1 MKTINEYLSENVKQV
16 NFDKVLNVGKI
27 NIFEAE
33 DPMAADPMG
42 GGDMGGDPM
51 DGGDLGGGDT
61 MGGPPTSGPGGD
73 DAGFAN
79 VETAEDD
86 EEESDED
93 KKLKELDLEGHED
106 DPDATSGIKDI
117 DNATLPA
124 KPAAESIYDFNSL
137 FKSIAAV
144 RSTAAEEDLK
154 GFDQIEKA
162 LTLIGNGKKLK
173 MEDVAFDDP
182 ESAMELINKV
192 EEPLDIKLKNYID
205 LKIKQPIILYR
216 DQTKA
221 DIAAK
226 AAENDKAS
234 DVIDALNKNTT
245 EKEEDNEEDKEE
257 DKE

>member
-1 MKTINEYLSENVKQV
+1 MKTINEYLSENVKPV

-51 DGGDLGGGDT
+51 AGGDMGGGDP
-61 MGGPPTSGPGGD
+61 MGGPPMGGPGGD

-79 VETAEDD
+79 AEAAEDD

-144 RSTAAEEDLK
+144 RSTASEEELK

-226 AAENDKAS
+226 AAENDKAR
-234 DVIDALNKNTT
+234 DAIDALNKNTT
-245 EKEEDNEEDKEE
+245 EKEEDTEEDKE
-257 DKE
+257 

>member
-1 MKTINEYLSENVKQV
+1 MKTIDEYLSENIKPV

-42 GGDMGGDPM
+42 GDMGGGDPLGGGDMGGGDP
-51 DGGDLGGGDT
+51 
-61 MGGPPTSGPGGD
+61 MGGPPIGGPSGD
-73 DAGFAN
+73 DAGFDNA
-79 VETAEDD
+79 ETGEGEDD

-106 DPDATSGIKDI
+106 DPDATSGIKDT
-117 DNATLPA
+117 DNVTLPA

-144 RSTAAEEDLK
+144 RSTASAEELK
-154 GFDQIEKA
+154 GFDQVEKA

-216 DQTKA
+216 DQNKA

-226 AAENDKAS
+226 AAENDKAR
-234 DVIDALNKNTT
+234 DAIDALNKNTT
-245 EKEEDNEEDKEE
+245 EEKEE

>member
-1 MKTINEYLSENVKQV
+1 MKTIDEYLSENIKPV

-42 GGDMGGDPM
+42 GDMGGGDPLGGGDMGGGDPM
-51 DGGDLGGGDT
+51 GGT
-61 MGGPPTSGPGGD
+61 PMGGPSGD
-73 DAGFAN
+73 DAGFDNA
-79 VETAEDD
+79 ETGEGEDD

-106 DPDATSGIKDI
+106 DPDATSGIKDT
-117 DNATLPA
+117 DNVTLPA

-144 RSTAAEEDLK
+144 RSTASAEELK
-154 GFDQIEKA
+154 GFDQVEKA

-216 DQTKA
+216 DQNKA

-226 AAENDKAS
+226 AAENDKAR
-234 DVIDALNKNTT
+234 DAIDALNKNTT
-245 EKEEDNEEDKEE
+245 EEKEE

>member
-1 MKTINEYLSENVKQV
+1 MKTINEYLSENVKPV
-16 NFDKVLNVGKI
+16 NFDKVLNVGQI

-51 DGGDLGGGDT
+51 AGGDLGGGDP
-61 MGGPPTSGPGGD
+61 MGGPPMSGPGGD

-79 VETAEDD
+79 VETADDDD

-144 RSTAAEEDLK
+144 RSTAAEDELK
-154 GFDQIEKA
+154 GFEQIEKA

-234 DVIDALNKNTT
+234 DVIDALNKTTT
-245 EKEEDNEEDKEE
+245 EEEDKE
-257 DKE
+257 

>member
-1 MKTINEYLSENVKQV
+1 MKTINEYLSENVKPV

-27 NIFEAE
+27 DIFEAE

-51 DGGDLGGGDT
+51 AGGDMGGGDP
-61 MGGPPTSGPGGD
+61 MGGPPMGGPGGG

-79 VETAEDD
+79 AEAAEDD
-86 EEESDED
+86 EESDED

-144 RSTAAEEDLK
+144 RSTASEEELK

-182 ESAMELINKV
+182 ESSMELINKV

-216 DQTKA
+216 DQNKA
-221 DIAAK
+221 AIAAK
-226 AAENDKAS
+226 AAENDKAR
-234 DVIDALNKNTT
+234 DAIDALNKNTT
-245 EKEEDNEEDKEE
+245 DKEEDTEEDKE
-257 DKE
+257 

>member
-1 MKTINEYLSENVKQV
+1 MKTIDEYLSENVKPV

-27 NIFEAE
+27 NIFEVT
-33 DPMAADPMG
+33 DPMTDNPMGGGMGDDLGGGEDMGGGDPMG
-42 GGDMGGDPM
+42 GPP
-51 DGGDLGGGDT
+51 
-61 MGGPPTSGPGGD
+61 MGGPAED
-73 DAGFAN
+73 NAGFDNA
-79 VETAEDD
+79 ETSEND

-93 KKLKELDLEGHED
+93 KKMKELDLEGHED
-106 DPDATSGIKDI
+106 DPDATSGIKDT
-117 DNATLPA
+117 DNVTLPA

-144 RSTAAEEDLK
+144 RSTAAEEELK
-154 GFDQIEKA
+154 GFDKVEKA

-173 MEDVAFDDP
+173 MEDVEFDDP

-216 DQTKA
+216 DQNKA

-226 AAENDKAS
+226 AAENDKAR
-234 DVIDALNKNTT
+234 DAIDALNKNTT
-245 EKEEDNEEDKEE
+245 EEEENKE
-257 DKE
+257 

>member
-1 MKTINEYLSENVKQV
+1 MKTIDEYLSENIKPV

-42 GGDMGGDPM
+42 GDMGGGDPLGGGDMGGGDP
-51 DGGDLGGGDT
+51 
-61 MGGPPTSGPGGD
+61 MGGPPIGGPSGD
-73 DAGFAN
+73 DAGFDNA
-79 VETAEDD
+79 ETGEGEDD

-106 DPDATSGIKDI
+106 DPDATSGIKDT
-117 DNATLPA
+117 DNVTLPA

-144 RSTAAEEDLK
+144 RSTASAEELK
-154 GFDQIEKA
+154 GFDQVEKA

-216 DQTKA
+216 DQNKA

-226 AAENDKAS
+226 AAENDKAR
-234 DVIDALNKNTT
+234 DAIDALNKNTT
-245 EKEEDNEEDKEE
+245 EEDKE
-257 DKE
+257 

>member
-1 MKTINEYLSENVKQV
+1 MKTINEYLSENVKPV

-51 DGGDLGGGDT
+51 GGDP
-61 MGGPPTSGPGGD
+61 MGGPPMGGPSGD
-73 DAGFAN
+73 DAGFDNA
-79 VETAEDD
+79 ETNDDD
-86 EEESDED
+86 EEESEED

-144 RSTAAEEDLK
+144 RSTASEEELK

-216 DQTKA
+216 DQNKA
-221 DIAAK
+221 DIADK
-226 AAENDKAS
+226 AAENDKAR
-234 DVIDALNKNTT
+234 DAIDALNKNTT
-245 EKEEDNEEDKEE
+245 ETEEDK
-257 DKE
+257 K

>member
-1 MKTINEYLSENVKQV
+1 MKTIDEYLSENIKPV

-42 GGDMGGDPM
+42 GGDMGGGDP
-51 DGGDLGGGDT
+51 LGGGDMGGGDP
-61 MGGPPTSGPGGD
+61 MGGPPMGGTSGD
-73 DAGFAN
+73 DAGFDNA
-79 VETAEDD
+79 ETGEGEDD
-86 EEESDED
+86 EEESYED

-106 DPDATSGIKDI
+106 DPDATSGIKDT
-117 DNATLPA
+117 DNVTLPA

-144 RSTAAEEDLK
+144 RSTASAEELK
-154 GFDQIEKA
+154 GFDQVEKA

-182 ESAMELINKV
+182 ESAIELINKV

-216 DQTKA
+216 DQNKA

-226 AAENDKAS
+226 AAENDKAR
-234 DVIDALNKNTT
+234 DAIDALNKNTT
-245 EKEEDNEEDKEE
+245 EEKEE

>member
-1 MKTINEYLSENVKQV
+1 MKTIDEYLSENVKPV

-33 DPMAADPMG
+33 DPMAADSMG

-51 DGGDLGGGDT
+51 GGDP
-61 MGGPPTSGPGGD
+61 MGGPPMGGPSGD
-73 DAGFAN
+73 DAGFDNA
-79 VETAEDD
+79 ETNDDD
-86 EEESDED
+86 EEESEED

-144 RSTAAEEDLK
+144 RSTASEEELK

-216 DQTKA
+216 DQNKA
-221 DIAAK
+221 DIADK
-226 AAENDKAS
+226 AAENDKAR
-234 DVIDALNKNTT
+234 DAIDALNKNTT
-245 EKEEDNEEDKEE
+245 ETEEDKE
-257 DKE
+257 

>member
-1 MKTINEYLSENVKQV
+1 MKTIDEYLSENIKPV

-42 GGDMGGDPM
+42 GDMGGGDPLGGVDMGGGDPM
-51 DGGDLGGGDT
+51 GGPP
-61 MGGPPTSGPGGD
+61 MGGPSGD
-73 DAGFAN
+73 DAGFDNA
-79 VETAEDD
+79 ETGEGEDD

-106 DPDATSGIKDI
+106 DPDATSGIKDT
-117 DNATLPA
+117 DNVTLPA

-144 RSTAAEEDLK
+144 RSTASAEELK
-154 GFDQIEKA
+154 GFDQVEKA

-216 DQTKA
+216 DQNKA

-226 AAENDKAS
+226 AAENDKAR
-234 DVIDALNKNTT
+234 DAIDALNKNTT
-245 EKEEDNEEDKEE
+245 EEDKE
-257 DKE
+257 

>member
-1 MKTINEYLSENVKQV
+1 MKTIDEYLSENIKPV

-33 DPMAADPMG
+33 DPMAADPMSGGDMGGGDPLG
-42 GGDMGGDPM
+42 GGDMGGGDP
-51 DGGDLGGGDT
+51 
-61 MGGPPTSGPGGD
+61 MGGPPMGGPSGD
-73 DAGFAN
+73 DAGFDNA
-79 VETAEDD
+79 ETGEGEDD

-106 DPDATSGIKDI
+106 DPDATSGIKDT
-117 DNATLPA
+117 DNVTLPA

-144 RSTAAEEDLK
+144 RSTASAEELK
-154 GFDQIEKA
+154 GFDQVEKA

-216 DQTKA
+216 DQNKA

-226 AAENDKAS
+226 AAENDKAR
-234 DVIDALNKNTT
+234 DAIDALNKNTT
-245 EKEEDNEEDKEE
+245 EEKEE

>member
-1 MKTINEYLSENVKQV
+1 MKTINEYLSENVKPV

-27 NIFEAE
+27 DIFEAE
-33 DPMAADPMG
+33 DPMAADSMG

-51 DGGDLGGGDT
+51 AGGDMGGGDP
-61 MGGPPTSGPGGD
+61 MGGPGGD

-79 VETAEDD
+79 AEAVEDD

-106 DPDATSGIKDI
+106 DPDATSGIKDT
-117 DNATLPA
+117 DDATLPA

-137 FKSIAAV
+137 VKSIAAV
-144 RSTAAEEDLK
+144 RSTASAEELK

-162 LTLIGNGKKLK
+162 LALIGNGKKLK

-182 ESAMELINKV
+182 ESSMELINKV

-216 DQTKA
+216 DQNKA

-226 AAENDKAS
+226 AAENDKARDS
-234 DVIDALNKNTT
+234 IDALNKNTT
-245 EKEEDNEEDKEE
+245 DKEEDTEEDKE
-257 DKE
+257 

>member
-33 DPMAADPMG
+33 DPMAADPMAADPMG

-51 DGGDLGGGDT
+51 
-61 MGGPPTSGPGGD
+61 GGPPMGGPGGD

-79 VETAEDD
+79 AEAVEDD

-106 DPDATSGIKDI
+106 DPDATSGIKDT

-137 FKSIAAV
+137 VKSIAAV
-144 RSTAAEEDLK
+144 RSTASAEELK

-182 ESAMELINKV
+182 ESSMELINKV

-216 DQTKA
+216 DQNKA

-226 AAENDKAS
+226 AAENDKARDS
-234 DVIDALNKNTT
+234 IDALNKNTT
-245 EKEEDNEEDKEE
+245 EKEEEKEE

>member
-1 MKTINEYLSENVKQV
+1 MKTIDEYLSENVKPV

-42 GGDMGGDPM
+42 GDMGGDPM
-51 DGGDLGGGDT
+51 AGGDMGGDDP
-61 MGGPPTSGPGGD
+61 MGGPGGD

-79 VETAEDD
+79 AEAVEDD

-144 RSTAAEEDLK
+144 RSTASEEELK

-216 DQTKA
+216 DQNKA
-221 DIAAK
+221 DIADK
-226 AAENDKAS
+226 AAENDKAR
-234 DVIDALNKNTT
+234 DAIDALNKNTT
-245 EKEEDNEEDKEE
+245 RNKRR
-257 DKE
+257 

>member
-1 MKTINEYLSENVKQV
+1 MKTIDEYLSENVKPV

-51 DGGDLGGGDT
+51 AGGDMGGGDP
-61 MGGPPTSGPGGD
+61 MGGPGGD

-79 VETAEDD
+79 AEAVEDD

-144 RSTAAEEDLK
+144 RSTASEEELK

-226 AAENDKAS
+226 AAENDKAR
-234 DVIDALNKNTT
+234 DAIDALNKNTT
-245 EKEEDNEEDKEE
+245 ETEEDK
-257 DKE
+257 K

>member
-1 MKTINEYLSENVKQV
+1 MKTIDEYLSENIKPV

-33 DPMAADPMG
+33 DPMAADPIGGDMGGGDPLG
-42 GGDMGGDPM
+42 GGDMGGGDP
-51 DGGDLGGGDT
+51 
-61 MGGPPTSGPGGD
+61 MGGPPMGGPSGD
-73 DAGFAN
+73 DAGFDNA
-79 VETAEDD
+79 ETGEGEDD
-86 EEESDED
+86 EEESYED
-93 KKLKELDLEGHED
+93 KKLKEFDLEGHED
-106 DPDATSGIKDI
+106 DPDATSGIKDT
-117 DNATLPA
+117 DNVTLPA

-144 RSTAAEEDLK
+144 RSTASAEELK
-154 GFDQIEKA
+154 GFDQVEKA

-216 DQTKA
+216 DQNKA

-226 AAENDKAS
+226 AAENDKAR
-234 DVIDALNKNTT
+234 DAIDALNKNTT
-245 EKEEDNEEDKEE
+245 EEKEE

>member
-1 MKTINEYLSENVKQV
+1 MKTIDEYLSENIKPV

-33 DPMAADPMG
+33 DPMAADPIGGDMGGGDPLG
-42 GGDMGGDPM
+42 GGDMGGGDP
-51 DGGDLGGGDT
+51 
-61 MGGPPTSGPGGD
+61 MGGPPMGGPSGD
-73 DAGFAN
+73 DAGFDNA
-79 VETAEDD
+79 ETGEGEDD

-106 DPDATSGIKDI
+106 DPDATSGIKDT
-117 DNATLPA
+117 DNVTLPA

-144 RSTAAEEDLK
+144 RSTASAEELK
-154 GFDQIEKA
+154 GFDQVEKA

-216 DQTKA
+216 DQNKA

-226 AAENDKAS
+226 AAENDKAR
-234 DVIDALNKNTT
+234 DAIDALNKNTT
-245 EKEEDNEEDKEE
+245 EEKEE

>member
-1 MKTINEYLSENVKQV
+1 MKTIDEYLSENIKPV

-42 GGDMGGDPM
+42 GDIGGGDPLGGGDIGGGDPM
-51 DGGDLGGGDT
+51 GGPP
-61 MGGPPTSGPGGD
+61 MGGPSGD
-73 DAGFAN
+73 DAGFDNA
-79 VETAEDD
+79 ETGEGEDD

-106 DPDATSGIKDI
+106 DPDATSGIKDT
-117 DNATLPA
+117 DNVTLPA

-144 RSTAAEEDLK
+144 RSTASAEELK
-154 GFDQIEKA
+154 GFDQVEKA

-216 DQTKA
+216 DQNKA

-226 AAENDKAS
+226 AAENDKAR
-234 DVIDALNKNTT
+234 DAIDALNKNTT
-245 EKEEDNEEDKEE
+245 EEKEE

>member
-1 MKTINEYLSENVKQV
+1 MKTIDEYLSENIKPV

-33 DPMAADPMG
+33 DPMAADPI
-42 GGDMGGDPM
+42 GGDMGGGDPL
-51 DGGDLGGGDT
+51 GGVDMGGGDPMGGHP
-61 MGGPPTSGPGGD
+61 MGGPSGD
-73 DAGFAN
+73 DAGFDNA
-79 VETAEDD
+79 ETGEGEDD

-106 DPDATSGIKDI
+106 DPDATSGIKDT
-117 DNATLPA
+117 DNVTLPA

-144 RSTAAEEDLK
+144 RSTASAEELK
-154 GFDQIEKA
+154 GFDQVEKA

-182 ESAMELINKV
+182 ESAIELINKV

-216 DQTKA
+216 DQNKA

-226 AAENDKAS
+226 AAENDKAR
-234 DVIDALNKNTT
+234 DAIDALNKNTT
-245 EKEEDNEEDKEE
+245 EEKEE

>member
-1 MKTINEYLSENVKQV
+1 MKTIDEYLSENIKPV

-42 GGDMGGDPM
+42 GDMGGGDPLGGVDMGGGDPM
-51 DGGDLGGGDT
+51 GGPP
-61 MGGPPTSGPGGD
+61 MGGPSGD
-73 DAGFAN
+73 DAGFDNA
-79 VETAEDD
+79 ETGEGEDD

-106 DPDATSGIKDI
+106 DPDATSGIKDT
-117 DNATLPA
+117 DNVTLPA

-144 RSTAAEEDLK
+144 RSTASAEELK
-154 GFDQIEKA
+154 GFDQVEKA

-216 DQTKA
+216 DQNKA

-226 AAENDKAS
+226 AAENDKAR
-234 DVIDALNKNTT
+234 DAIDALNKNTT
-245 EKEEDNEEDKEE
+245 EEKEE

>member
-1 MKTINEYLSENVKQV
+1 MKTIDEYLSENVKPV

-51 DGGDLGGGDT
+51 AGGDMGGGDP
-61 MGGPPTSGPGGD
+61 MGGPPMGGSGGD

-79 VETAEDD
+79 AEAAEDD
-86 EEESDED
+86 EEESVED

-144 RSTAAEEDLK
+144 RSTASAEELK

-216 DQTKA
+216 DQNKA

-226 AAENDKAS
+226 AAENDKARDS
-234 DVIDALNKNTT
+234 IDALNKNTT
-245 EKEEDNEEDKEE
+245 EKEEEKEE

>member
-1 MKTINEYLSENVKQV
+1 MKTINEYLSENVKPV

-27 NIFEAE
+27 DIFEAE
-33 DPMAADPMG
+33 DPMAADSMG

-51 DGGDLGGGDT
+51 AGGDMGGGDP
-61 MGGPPTSGPGGD
+61 MGGPGGD

-79 VETAEDD
+79 AEAVEDD

-144 RSTAAEEDLK
+144 RSTASAEELK

-216 DQTKA
+216 DQNKA
-221 DIAAK
+221 DIADK
-226 AAENDKAS
+226 AAENDKAR
-234 DVIDALNKNTT
+234 DAIDALNKNTT
-245 EKEEDNEEDKEE
+245 DTEEDTEEDKE
-257 DKE
+257 

>member
-1 MKTINEYLSENVKQV
+1 MKTIDEYLSENIKPV

-33 DPMAADPMG
+33 DPMAADPIG
-42 GGDMGGDPM
+42 GGDMGGGDP
-51 DGGDLGGGDT
+51 LGGGDMGGGDP
-61 MGGPPTSGPGGD
+61 MGGPPMGGTSGD
-73 DAGFAN
+73 DAGFDNA
-79 VETAEDD
+79 ETGEGEDD

-106 DPDATSGIKDI
+106 DPDATSGIKDT
-117 DNATLPA
+117 DNVTLPA

-144 RSTAAEEDLK
+144 RSTASAEELK
-154 GFDQIEKA
+154 GFDQVEKA

-216 DQTKA
+216 DQNKA

-226 AAENDKAS
+226 AAENDKAR
-234 DVIDALNKNTT
+234 DAIDALNKNTT
-245 EKEEDNEEDKEE
+245 EEKEE

>member
-1 MKTINEYLSENVKQV
+1 MKTIDEYLSENVKPV

-33 DPMAADPMG
+33 DPMAGGDPLAGGAMGGDPMG
-42 GGDMGGDPM
+42 GGDMV
-51 DGGDLGGGDT
+51 
-61 MGGPPTSGPGGD
+61 GPPMGGPGGD
-73 DAGFAN
+73 DAGFGNA
-79 VETAEDD
+79 ETAEDDD

-106 DPDATSGIKDI
+106 DPDATSGIKDA
-117 DNATLPA
+117 DNVTLPE
-124 KPAAESIYDFNSL
+124 KPAAESIYDFNAM

-144 RSTAAEEDLK
+144 RSTASEEELK

-205 LKIKQPIILYR
+205 FKIKQPIILYR
-216 DQTKA
+216 DQNKA

-226 AAENDKAS
+226 AAENDKAR
-234 DVIDALNKNTT
+234 DAIDALNKY
-245 EKEEDNEEDKEE
+245 KSEENKEE

>member
-1 MKTINEYLSENVKQV
+1 MKTIDEYLSENVKPV

-33 DPMAADPMG
+33 DPMG
-42 GGDMGGDPM
+42 GGDMGGGDP
-51 DGGDLGGGDT
+51 
-61 MGGPPTSGPGGD
+61 MGGPPMGGPGGD
-73 DAGFAN
+73 DAGFGN
-79 VETAEDD
+79 AESNEDDD

-106 DPDATSGIKDI
+106 DPDATSGIKDT
-117 DNATLPA
+117 DNVTLPE
-124 KPAAESIYDFNSL
+124 KPAAESIYDFNSM

-144 RSTAAEEDLK
+144 RSTASEEELK

-216 DQTKA
+216 DQNKA

-226 AAENDKAS
+226 AAENDKAR
-234 DVIDALNKNTT
+234 DAIDALNKDTNE
-245 EKEEDNEEDKEE
+245 EKKEEEDKE
-257 DKE
+257 

>member
-1 MKTINEYLSENVKQV
+1 MKTIDEYLSENIKPV

-42 GGDMGGDPM
+42 GGDMGGGDP
-51 DGGDLGGGDT
+51 LGGGDMGGGDP
-61 MGGPPTSGPGGD
+61 MGGPPIGGPSGD
-73 DAGFAN
+73 DAGFDNA
-79 VETAEDD
+79 ETGEGEDD

-106 DPDATSGIKDI
+106 DPDATSGIKDT
-117 DNATLPA
+117 DNVTLPA

-144 RSTAAEEDLK
+144 RSTASAEELK
-154 GFDQIEKA
+154 GFDQVEKA

-216 DQTKA
+216 DQNKA

-226 AAENDKAS
+226 AAENDKAR
-234 DVIDALNKNTT
+234 DAIDALNKNTT
-245 EKEEDNEEDKEE
+245 EEKEE

>member
-1 MKTINEYLSENVKQV
+1 MKTIDEYLSENVKPV

-33 DPMAADPMG
+33 DPMAADPLG

-51 DGGDLGGGDT
+51 GGDP
-61 MGGPPTSGPGGD
+61 MGGPPTGGPSGD
-73 DAGFAN
+73 DAGFDNA
-79 VETAEDD
+79 ETNDDD
-86 EEESDED
+86 EEESVED

-144 RSTAAEEDLK
+144 RSTASEEELK

-216 DQTKA
+216 DQNKA

-226 AAENDKAS
+226 AAENDKAR
-234 DVIDALNKNTT
+234 DAIDALNKNTT
-245 EKEEDNEEDKEE
+245 ETEEDK
-257 DKE
+257 K

>member
-1 MKTINEYLSENVKQV
+1 
-16 NFDKVLNVGKI
+16 
-27 NIFEAE
+27 
-33 DPMAADPMG
+33 
-42 GGDMGGDPM
+42 
-51 DGGDLGGGDT
+51 
-61 MGGPPTSGPGGD
+61 
-73 DAGFAN
+73 
-79 VETAEDD
+79 
-86 EEESDED
+86 
-93 KKLKELDLEGHED
+93 LEGHED

-144 RSTAAEEDLK
+144 RSTASEEELK

-216 DQTKA
+216 DQNKA

-226 AAENDKAS
+226 AAENDKAR
-234 DVIDALNKNTT
+234 DAIDALNKNTT
-245 EKEEDNEEDKEE
+245 ETEEDK
-257 DKE
+257 K

>member
-1 MKTINEYLSENVKQV
+1 MKTIDEYLSENIKPV

-42 GGDMGGDPM
+42 GDMGGGDPLGGGDMGGGDP
-51 DGGDLGGGDT
+51 
-61 MGGPPTSGPGGD
+61 MGGPPMGGPSGD
-73 DAGFAN
+73 DAGFDNA
-79 VETAEDD
+79 ETGEGEDD

-106 DPDATSGIKDI
+106 DPDATSGIKDT
-117 DNATLPA
+117 DNVTLPA

-144 RSTAAEEDLK
+144 RSTASAEELK
-154 GFDQIEKA
+154 GFDQVEKA
-162 LTLIGNGKKLK
+162 LTLIGNGKKLN

-216 DQTKA
+216 DQNKA

-226 AAENDKAS
+226 AAENDKAR
-234 DVIDALNKNTT
+234 DAIDALNKNTT
-245 EKEEDNEEDKEE
+245 EEKEE

>member
-51 DGGDLGGGDT
+51 AGGDMGGGDP
-61 MGGPPTSGPGGD
+61 MGGPGGD

-79 VETAEDD
+79 AEAVEDD

-144 RSTAAEEDLK
+144 RSTASEEELK

-216 DQTKA
+216 DQNKA
-221 DIAAK
+221 DIADK
-226 AAENDKAS
+226 AAENDKAR
-234 DVIDALNKNTT
+234 DAIDALNKNTT
-245 EKEEDNEEDKEE
+245 RNRRR
-257 DKE
+257 

>member
-1 MKTINEYLSENVKQV
+1 MKTIDEYLSENVKPV

-51 DGGDLGGGDT
+51 GGDP
-61 MGGPPTSGPGGD
+61 MGGPPMGGPSGD
-73 DAGFAN
+73 DAGFDNA
-79 VETAEDD
+79 ETNDDD
-86 EEESDED
+86 EEESEED

-144 RSTAAEEDLK
+144 RSTASEEELK

-216 DQTKA
+216 DQNKA
-221 DIAAK
+221 DIADK
-226 AAENDKAS
+226 AAENDKAR
-234 DVIDALNKNTT
+234 DAIDALNKNTT
-245 EKEEDNEEDKEE
+245 ETEEDK
-257 DKE
+257 K

>member
-51 DGGDLGGGDT
+51 
-61 MGGPPTSGPGGD
+61 GGPPMGGPGGD

-79 VETAEDD
+79 SEAAEDD
-86 EEESDED
+86 EEEESDED

-106 DPDATSGIKDI
+106 DPDATSGIKDT

-137 FKSIAAV
+137 VKSIAAV
-144 RSTAAEEDLK
+144 RSTASAEELK

-182 ESAMELINKV
+182 ESSMELINKV

-216 DQTKA
+216 DQNKA

-226 AAENDKAS
+226 AAENDKARDS
-234 DVIDALNKNTT
+234 IDALNKNTT
-245 EKEEDNEEDKEE
+245 EKEEDTEEDKE
-257 DKE
+257 

>member
-33 DPMAADPMG
+33 DPMAADPMAADPMG

-51 DGGDLGGGDT
+51 
-61 MGGPPTSGPGGD
+61 GGPPMGGPGGD

-79 VETAEDD
+79 AEAVEDD

-106 DPDATSGIKDI
+106 DPDATSGIKDT

-137 FKSIAAV
+137 VKSIAAV
-144 RSTAAEEDLK
+144 RSTASAEELK

-182 ESAMELINKV
+182 ESSMELINKV

-216 DQTKA
+216 DQNKA
-221 DIAAK
+221 DIATK
-226 AAENDKAS
+226 AAENDKARDS
-234 DVIDALNKNTT
+234 IDALNKNTT
-245 EKEEDNEEDKEE
+245 EKEEDTEEDTEEDKE
-257 DKE
+257 

>member
-1 MKTINEYLSENVKQV
+1 MKTIDEYLSENIKPV

-33 DPMAADPMG
+33 DPMAADPI
-42 GGDMGGDPM
+42 GGDMGGGDP
-51 DGGDLGGGDT
+51 LGGGDIGGGDP
-61 MGGPPTSGPGGD
+61 MGGPPMGGPSGD
-73 DAGFAN
+73 DAGFDNA
-79 VETAEDD
+79 ETGEGEDD

-106 DPDATSGIKDI
+106 DPDATSGIKDT
-117 DNATLPA
+117 DNVTLPA

-144 RSTAAEEDLK
+144 RSAASAEELK
-154 GFDQIEKA
+154 GFDQVEKA

-216 DQTKA
+216 DQNKA

-226 AAENDKAS
+226 AAENDKAR
-234 DVIDALNKNTT
+234 DAIDALNKNTT
-245 EKEEDNEEDKEE
+245 EEKEE